1 MPTLKLA
8 AGGLAVVIAVVGTT
22 ACKKKVSSQQC
33 DELINRFSELYV
45 QEHAPDAGPDKIAE
59 EKARVRQQA
68 MVSDELKNCQ
78 SEVQVEE
85 HACAMKATTSDAMLK
100 CLE

>member
-1 MPTLKLA
+1 M
-8 AGGLAVVIAVVGTT
+8 LAVVATT
-22 ACKKKVSSQQC
+22 ACKKKVTSQQC
-33 DELINRFSELYV
+33 DELIDRFSELYV
-45 QEHAPDAGPDKIAE
+45 KEHSPDAGAENIAE

-68 MVSDELKNCQ
+68 MLSDELKNCP